1 MTDALTLVE
10 ELRAQ
15 ANPVR
20 AEVERRYL
28 KSDRPFFGCGVPAV
42 RAAVRRREGGLT
54 QRAAVV
60 ELARA
65 LWALP
70 EHEALHAAVVVL
82 GRKAKLLQMEDV
94 PLLEQILREGKT
106 WALADTLIT
115 SVMPT
120 FLKTH
125 PEATAVLDRWSTDPD
140 FWVRRSAMLS
150 LEPDLRRGKG
160 DWERFVR
167 YADGMLGEREFFI
180 QKCIGWVARSA
191 GRRDPERLRRWLEPR
206 ITRISR
212 TSLVEALK
220 PLEESEQRRLHAEW
234 KAARPA
240 RRTHG

>member
-1 MTDALTLVE
+1 MVEAAALME

-15 ANPVR
+15 ADPVR
-20 AEVERRYL
+20 AVVEQRYL
-28 KSDRPFFGCGVPAV
+28 KSERPFLGCGVPAV
-42 RAAVRRREGGLT
+42 RAAVRRREAGLHD
-54 QRAAVV
+54 RAAVV
-60 ELARA
+60 ALARA

-70 EHEALHAAVVVL
+70 EHEAHHAAVVLL
-82 GRKAKLLQMEDV
+82 GRKAKQLTLDDV
-94 PLLEQILREGKT
+94 PLLERILREGKT

-120 FLKTH
+120 FLNAH
-125 PEATAVLDRWSTDPD
+125 PEAMAVLDRWATDPD

-191 GRRDPERLRRWLEPR
+191 GRRDPDRLRRWLEPR
-206 ITRISR
+206 ITRLSR

-220 PLEESEQRRLHAEW
+220 PLEESEQVRLHAEW
-234 KAARPA
+234 KAARPS
-240 RRTHG
+240 RRNAG